1 MRPDGVLGLVMN
13 PLCVGMGGD
22 GEGRS
27 GGFLES
33 SGIRT
38 GLEGQDRNEREKS
51 SAAQGFQGP
60 REGPRCRE
68 GHSGAK
74 PL

>member
-1 MRPDGVLGLVMN
+1 MRPDGVLGRVMN
-13 PLCVGMGGD
+13 PLCSGMGGD
-22 GEGRS
+22 GEGSS

-33 SGIRT
+33 SSIRT

-51 SAAQGFQGP
+51 RGAQGFQGP

-68 GHSGAK
+68 GRSSVK